1 MSRPDRVTHGDGRAR
16 LRTGGVRYSWFR
28 NHRHELQ
35 MTLLVLVM
43 VVLPSAV
50 LGTFAWRAIHSEKL
64 AWRERERQTYVELAK
79 LAAHGIDQQLGE
91 IERDWSGS
99 LTELI
104 QTTGS
109 RRALAARAAKLPTG
123 HALIEGAYVL
133 SVTGGVLYPPA
144 LGGGSQGTLRA
155 PDAVELER
163 ERETFDAL
171 MSEGEELEYVSHQY
185 AGAIRAYRDAMHQV
199 HSDELSSMFETAIG
213 RAQLKAGDHEGAIA
227 TYRHVLSRYP
237 EVRDL
242 DRMVVRFLA
251 QYQIAAA
258 LGELGREHE
267 ALDTL
272 LTLNRDLLARSGE
285 ITALQY
291 AYYSDLIHGLS
302 ARLMSTRGLSGRS
315 RYESEFRRLAVR
327 TKSRLSQKYLA
338 NVLMEELEGSLVR
351 RRGYSARLHYVS
363 DRAEGDPFL
372 LAYRELHDPAGV
384 GVTGLVAVQVDLDA
398 LKNRMIPSILGQLEV
413 GREVALAVVGDE
425 GDYVLGTESPVR
437 EALAMQTLAEPFD
450 FWRIA
455 LGPKDPGPAQRRV
468 DFRASVWMWTI
479 SVLLL
484 TIMAGAFVSLRRAQ
498 RQAQLA
504 RARATFVSNVSHEL
518 RTPIASIK
526 MFSELLERELQEPD
540 GRPAAKR
547 SATLP
552 QYLGLIRHEADRLAR
567 LIESVLDFSRMERGG
582 RTYRFEL
589 CDPAEVFGTAVESF
603 RPHAE
608 SEGFRLDVRLPE
620 SLPPLRLDPDAICQ
634 VVLNLLSNAVKYS
647 DAVKEIRVSA
657 SPEGP
662 WVVLDV
668 EDRGIGIGAGDLPRV
683 FEQFYRADQ
692 RLDSGHGGG
701 LGLGLTLARHIARAH
716 GGEILVHSEPGQ
728 GSTFRVL
735 LPVPTE
741 PPGLAGPASGKVPV
755 ARRRPAEAGS

>member
-1 MSRPDRVTHGDGRAR
+1 MSRPDRVTRGGATAR
-16 LRTGGVRYSWFR
+16 LKAGGSRRSWFWH
-28 NHRHELQ
+28 HRHELQ
-35 MTLLVLVM
+35 MTALVLVM

-50 LGTFAWRAIHSEKL
+50 LGTFAWRAINSEKL
-64 AWRERERQTYVELAK
+64 AWRERERQTYAELAK
-79 LAAHGIDQQLGE
+79 LAAHGIDQQLRD
-91 IERDWSGS
+91 IERDWNGTLAQ
-99 LTELI
+99 LTAAS
-104 QTTGS
+104 GS
-109 RRALAARAAKLPTG
+109 RRELAARAATLPTG
-123 HALIEGAYVL
+123 HPLIEGAFVL
-133 SVTGGVLYPPA
+133 SVTGGVLYPPE
-144 LGGGSQGTLRA
+144 LGGESQGTVRA
-155 PDAVELER
+155 PKADELER

-171 MSEGEELEYVSHQY
+171 MSEGEEFEYVSHRY
-185 AGAIRAYRDAMHQV
+185 DRAIRSYRDAMQQV

-213 RAQLKAGDHEGAIA
+213 RVQLKAGDRLGAIA
-227 TYRHVLSRYP
+227 TYRHVLVRYP

-258 LGELGREHE
+258 LGELGRDRE

-302 ARLMSTRGLSGRS
+302 ARLLSTKGLPGRG
-315 RYESEFRRLAVR
+315 RYESEFRRLAER

-338 NVLMEELEGSLVR
+338 NVLMGELEESMVR
-351 RRGYSARLHYVS
+351 RRSDSSRLHYVS

-384 GVTGLVAVQVDLDA
+384 GVTGLVGVQVDLDA
-398 LKNRMIPSILGQLEV
+398 LRSEIIPRILGQFEV
-413 GREVALAVVGDE
+413 GNEVALAVVGDE
-425 GDYVLGTESPVR
+425 GDYVIGTESPVR
-437 EALAMQTLAEPFD
+437 DALAMQTLAEPFD

-455 LGPKDPGPAQRRV
+455 LGPRDPVPAQRRV

-484 TIMAGAFVSLRRAQ
+484 TILAGVFVSLRRAQ

-504 RARATFVSNVSHEL
+504 RAQATFVSNVSHEL

-526 MFSELLERELQEPD
+526 MFSELLERELLDPD

-547 SATLP
+547 SASLP

-582 RTYRFEL
+582 RAYRFEL
-589 CDPAEVFGTAVESF
+589 CDPADVFETAVESF
-603 RPHAE
+603 RPRAE
-608 SEGFRLDVRLPE
+608 SEGFRLDVRFAE

-647 DAVKEIRVSA
+647 DVVKEIRVSA
-657 SPEGP
+657 SREGP

-668 EDRGIGIGAGDLPRV
+668 EDRGIGIAASDLPRV
-683 FEQFYRADQ
+683 FEQFFRVDQ

-716 GGEILVHSEPGQ
+716 GGEILVHSESGQ

-735 LPVPTE
+735 LPVPSE
-741 PPGLAGPASGKVPV
+741 PPGLPASGKVP
-755 ARRRPAEAGS
+755 AAPRRPAEAGS